1 MCLYVCVCV
10 CVCVCVWLVRISGLV
25 LLTSSPAPHT
35 KAHAHTHN
43 QKDNHTPPPPPHTET
58 HTHPC
63 TNTHIPSMKAN
74 SPPLDPYPHTARP
87 HTLIRT
93 WTVDVCVCVC
103 VDWFVRVG
111 ACLCVGDNV
120 YPWVRGCV
128 CGCVGVGVSLNEVWG
143 GFVCVC
149 GRVAPTSSHTPTHRR
164 TPARRNKQE
173 VTHPPTCKPNHTTIH
188 KPTQTHTPHTKAHP
202 HTCAHVACSQGACR
216 GVWGGGTLGVRTNEG
231 VHKGEIGMN
240 SREFT

>member
-1 MCLYVCVCV
+1 MCLYVCVYMCVGVCVYVCVCV
-10 CVCVCVWLVRISGLV
+10 CVCVWPVRISGLV

-43 QKDNHTPPPPPHTET
+43 QKDSHTPPPHTET

-111 ACLCVGDNV
+111 ACL
-120 YPWVRGCV
+120 
-128 CGCVGVGVSLNEVWG
+128 
-143 GFVCVC
+143 
-149 GRVAPTSSHTPTHRR
+149 
-164 TPARRNKQE
+164 
-173 VTHPPTCKPNHTTIH
+173 
-188 KPTQTHTPHTKAHP
+188 
-202 HTCAHVACSQGACR
+202 
-216 GVWGGGTLGVRTNEG
+216 
-231 VHKGEIGMN
+231 
-240 SREFT
+240 